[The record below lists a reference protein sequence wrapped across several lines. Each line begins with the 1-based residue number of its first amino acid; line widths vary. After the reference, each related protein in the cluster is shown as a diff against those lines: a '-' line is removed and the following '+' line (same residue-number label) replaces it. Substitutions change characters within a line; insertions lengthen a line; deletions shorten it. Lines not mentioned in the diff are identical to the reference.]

1 MRNSTRQHH
10 LQLDEAFLALLSL
23 VAGPVLLW
31 MAGVWQGRTAAASGA
46 VTLESWIA
54 LACAGIG
61 VVLSVVWIVFLVS
74 GLTYAFALKTRS
86 ALMLRWSRLMTPR
99 FLRRMI
105 LSLLGLQI
113 AMSSQAFAAVETL
126 PPEPAPS
133 SQVTEDAFM
142 PEIQLP
148 DTTSQPTQ
156 NHPAHTL
163 ENPEMSATA
172 SAQPGGPDSTHRTV
186 EPRITSKLPV
196 DNTALD
202 DVTATASPSLTPT
215 PRQVSTIDLEQHPEF
230 SDAPSGVSATDQAYT
245 PPAQPLA
252 PYLTPTPDQPATE
265 RTTVVVTRGDCLWD
279 IAHEELGAEA
289 SVFQI
294 DRRWRQW
301 WEYNY
306 QLIGDDPHT
315 ILPGTELT
323 APPFTS

>member
-1 MRNSTRQHH
+1 MRNTIRQHH
-10 LQLDEAFLALLSL
+10 LQLDEALLALLSL
-23 VAGPVLLW
+23 AAGPALLW
-31 MAGVWQGRTAAASGA
+31 MASVWQGRAATSGA

-54 LACAGIG
+54 IACGGIG
-61 VVLSVVWIVFLVS
+61 VVLSVVWIVFLIS

-86 ALMLRWSRLMTPR
+86 ALLLRWSRLMTPR

-126 PPEPAPS
+126 PPDPAPS
-133 SQVTEDAFM
+133 SQVAQDAFM
-142 PEIQLP
+142 PDIELP
-148 DTTSQPTQ
+148 ETSPQPVQTR
-156 NHPAHTL
+156 PADTL
-163 ENPEMSATA
+163 EDPEISATA
-172 SAQPGGPDSTHRTV
+172 SAQPAHGTPLTT
-186 EPRITSKLPV
+186 EPRITSQLPV
-196 DNTALD
+196 DSAPLHDTT
-202 DVTATASPSLTPT
+202 VTASPSLTPT
-215 PRQVSTIDLEQHPEF
+215 PRQVSTIDLEQHPEY
-230 SDAPSGVSATDQAYT
+230 SDAPSGVSATEQAYT

-252 PYLTPTPDQPATE
+252 PYLTPTPEQPATE